1 MTALSLDDFNP
12 KKAELIAL
20 ADKYR
25 GMTIKDESDKE
36 GYNAVHEAQMEL
48 QSTKVDI
55 EKRGK
60 EMREDAI
67 AFQKAVIALQKS
79 LTAPIIEVEEELK
92 AEKARIN
99 QLKLD
104 IKLKAEREARE
115 ITDKRIRELAQY
127 NVNIPLFE
135 LEHMGEA
142 EFVTLVETSRV
153 AYEAQQA
160 EIAQAIIDRQRL
172 DQERAEFEAEK
183 RKMDIEKQ
191 AILDEQNK
199 AKREAEL
206 AAAREQS
213 RLQAIADTEVRIA
226 REKLVK
232 DQAEQAEKKKLE
244 AGRKFKAWLTTNGV
258 TEDNKSEYKVITENN
273 TSTLYKIIS
282 TYQS

>member
-1 MTALSLDDFNP
+1 
-12 KKAELIAL
+12 
-20 ADKYR
+20 
-25 GMTIKDESDKE
+25 
-36 GYNAVHEAQMEL
+36 
-48 QSTKVDI
+48 
-55 EKRGK
+55 
-60 EMREDAI
+60 
-67 AFQKAVIALQKS
+67 
-79 LTAPIIEVEEELK
+79 
-92 AEKARIN
+92 
-99 QLKLD
+99 
-104 IKLKAEREARE
+104 
-115 ITDKRIRELAQY
+115 
-127 NVNIPLFE
+127 
-135 LEHMGEA
+135 MGEA
-142 EFVTLVETSRV
+142 EFVTLVETSRLS
-153 AYEAQQA
+153 YEAQQA
-160 EIAQAIIDRQRL
+160 EMAQAIIDRQKL

>member
-1 MTALSLDDFNP
+1 
-12 KKAELIAL
+12 
-20 ADKYR
+20 
-25 GMTIKDESDKE
+25 
-36 GYNAVHEAQMEL
+36 
-48 QSTKVDI
+48 
-55 EKRGK
+55 
-60 EMREDAI
+60 
-67 AFQKAVIALQKS
+67 
-79 LTAPIIEVEEELK
+79 
-92 AEKARIN
+92 
-99 QLKLD
+99 
-104 IKLKAEREARE
+104 
-115 ITDKRIRELAQY
+115 
-127 NVNIPLFE
+127 
-135 LEHMGEA
+135 
-142 EFVTLVETSRV
+142 
-153 AYEAQQA
+153 
-160 EIAQAIIDRQRL
+160 
-172 DQERAEFEAEK
+172 
-183 RKMDIEKQ
+183 MDIEKQ

>member
-1 MTALSLDDFNP
+1 
-12 KKAELIAL
+12 
-20 ADKYR
+20 
-25 GMTIKDESDKE
+25 
-36 GYNAVHEAQMEL
+36 MEL
-48 QSTKVDI
+48 RSTKVDI

-67 AFQKAVIALQKS
+67 AYQKAVIALERS
-79 LTAPIIEVEEELK
+79 LTDIVSEVEEELK
-92 AEKARIN
+92 AEKARID

-115 ITDKRIRELAQY
+115 ITDSRIRALAQY

-142 EFVTLVETSRV
+142 EFITLVETSQLT
-153 AYEAQQA
+153 YEAQQA
-160 EIAQAIIDRQRL
+160 EVAQAIIDREKL
-172 DQERAEFEAEK
+172 DRERVEFEIEK
-183 RKMDIEKQ
+183 RKMELEKQ

-206 AAAREQS
+206 AAAKEQA
-213 RLQAIADTEVRIA
+213 RLQAIADTEARIA
-226 REKLVK
+226 REKLLK
-232 DQAEQAEKKKLE
+232 DQAEQAEKQKLE

-258 TEDNKSEYKVITENN
+258 TEDNKTEYKVITENSL
-273 TSTLYKIIS
+273 STLYKIIS

>member
-1 MTALSLDDFNP
+1 M
-12 KKAELIAL
+12 
-20 ADKYR
+20 
-25 GMTIKDESDKE
+25 
-36 GYNAVHEAQMEL
+36 
-48 QSTKVDI
+48 
-55 EKRGK
+55 
-60 EMREDAI
+60 
-67 AFQKAVIALQKS
+67 
-79 LTAPIIEVEEELK
+79 
-92 AEKARIN
+92 
-99 QLKLD
+99 
-104 IKLKAEREARE
+104 
-115 ITDKRIRELAQY
+115 
-127 NVNIPLFE
+127 
-135 LEHMGEA
+135 
-142 EFVTLVETSRV
+142 
-153 AYEAQQA
+153 
-160 EIAQAIIDRQRL
+160 AQAIIDRQKL

>member
-1 MTALSLDDFNP
+1 MTTLSLDDFNP
-12 KKAELIAL
+12 KKAELTTL

-25 GMTIKDESDKE
+25 NLTIKDISDKE
-36 GYNAVHEAQMEL
+36 GYNAVHEAQMQL
-48 QSTKVDI
+48 RATRVDI

-60 EMREDAI
+60 EMREDAT
-67 AFQKAVIALQKS
+67 AYQKAVIALERS
-79 LTAPIIEVEEELK
+79 LTDIISEVEDQLK
-92 AEKARIN
+92 AEKTRIDN
-99 QLKLD
+99 LKLE

-135 LEHMGEA
+135 LEHMGEV
-142 EFVTLVETSRV
+142 EFIALVQTSRL

-160 EIAQAIIDRQRL
+160 EMAQASIDREKL
-172 DQERAEFEAEK
+172 GQERAEFEAEK

-206 AAAREQS
+206 AAAKEQV
-213 RLQAIADTEVRIA
+213 RLQAIADTEARIA
-226 REKLVK
+226 REKLLK
-232 DQAEQAEKKKLE
+232 DQADQAEKQKLE

-258 TEDNKSEYKVITENN
+258 TEDNKAEYKVITESNI
-273 TSTLYKIIS
+273 STLYKVIS

>member
-232 DQAEQAEKKKLE
+232 DQADQAEKQKLE
-244 AGRKFKAWLTTNGV
+244 AGRKFKAWLTINGV